1 MPAVEHVSY
10 HGHASDRGAR
20 SGVVTFGDNPRD
32 NPLSMTARRHRAPV
46 QEACCILEINL
57 LMLWRVVAAFG
68 ATLTVCG
75 CAASVAAQGTAPG
88 GHVHYVPPPPAQAA
102 QTSAAGAV
110 APRLQNLGSHT
121 FPVSARNRD
130 AQAFITQGVNL
141 AYAFNHAEARR
152 AFREAARL
160 DPDLAMAYWGQAL
173 VLGPNINALMEP
185 NEEPQALE
193 LVQKAMSLRDRATP
207 RERAYIE
214 ALAERY
220 SGRAAD
226 RQPRDQAYADAMRR
240 MHEQFPDDLDAAML
254 YVESVMDLRPWGYWQ
269 RDGAPHA
276 RTDDIVRL
284 TERVLA
290 RNPRHPGAVH
300 MYIHLMEGTSTPEKA
315 EQAADTLLTLM
326 PAAGHMVHMPAHIYQ
341 RVGRYA
347 DAITSN
353 QMAVAADEDYITQCR
368 AQGLYPMAYYPHN
381 IHFLWFAATA
391 DGQSTLAIQSARQL
405 ASKIDDDTLKA
416 LPLTAGFRMVPY
428 YALTRFGRWDEMLS
442 EPEPPAFS
450 AVLRAMWHYARGLS
464 FVAKNQIPAAEQE
477 LRRLIA
483 LTSDPSMK
491 ESLFS
496 PNTAAVIIAPAP
508 AVLAGEIAA
517 ARGDFEL
524 AISQL
529 DRAVRLEDSLVY
541 TEPSEFHFPPRLA
554 LGAILLQA
562 GRAAEAETVYWE
574 DLRRNREN
582 GWALFGLLQALRAQ
596 NKSADAALTEARF
609 KTAWS
614 RADVTLTASRFGR

>member
-1 MPAVEHVSY
+1 MVSRLL
-10 HGHASDRGAR
+10 AAL
-20 SGVVTFGDNPRD
+20 GV
-32 NPLSMTARRHRAPV
+32 A
-46 QEACCILEINL
+46 
-57 LMLWRVVAAFG
+57 
-68 ATLTVCG
+68 LTVYG
-75 CAASVAAQGTAPG
+75 CASAAAQGALPQGSPATQGAPVSVAQGEPAAQGAG
-88 GHVHYVPPPPAQAA
+88 GHVHYVPPPSAQAA
-102 QTSAAGAV
+102 QTSATGAI

-121 FPVSARNRD
+121 FPVSTRNRD
-130 AQAFITQGVNL
+130 AQTFMNQGLNL

-152 AFREAARL
+152 SFREAARL
-160 DPDLAMAYWGQAL
+160 DPELAMAYWGQAL

-185 NEEPQALE
+185 NEEPQAYE
-193 LVQKAMSLRDRATP
+193 LVQKAMSLKGRGTA
-207 RERAYIE
+207 REQAYIE

-226 RQPRDQAYADAMRR
+226 RQPRDAAYADAMRR
-240 MHEQFPDDLDAAML
+240 VHERFPDDLDAAML

-276 RTDDIVRL
+276 RTEDIVKL
-284 TERVLA
+284 TEQVLA
-290 RNPRHPGAVH
+290 RNPKHPGAVH

-347 DAITSN
+347 DAIKSN
-353 QMAVAADEDYITQCR
+353 QLAIAADEDYISQCR

-391 DGQSTLAIQSARQL
+391 DGQSKLAIESARQL
-405 ASKIDDDTLKA
+405 ASKIDDDTLKN

-464 FVAKNQIPAAEQE
+464 LVAKNQIPSAEQE

-483 LTSDPSMK
+483 LTTDPSMK

-496 PNTAAVIIAPAP
+496 PNTAAAIVALAP

-517 ARGDFEL
+517 ARGDYDL

-554 LGAILLQA
+554 LGAVLLQA
-562 GRAAEAETVYWE
+562 GRAAEAEIVYGE
-574 DLRRNREN
+574 DLRRSREN

-596 NKSADAALTEARF
+596 NKTADAALTESRF
-609 KTAWS
+609 KVAWS